1 MNSAW
6 NAPPRNR
13 MRASLQR
20 GFTLLEIVIVV
31 LIIGFLLAGVLKSQ
45 ELITS
50 AKVKR
55 VAGQLDEIRS
65 AYFGFQDRFKALP
78 GDYASAGANLNCGT
92 LTCLHGNGNGR
103 VRENEPVVDGNQPH
117 EELLLWSHLS
127 TAGFLKGS

>member
-1 MNSAW
+1 MNGSW
-6 NAPPRNR
+6 HPQPWTR

-20 GFTLLEIVIVV
+20 GFTLLEVVIVV

-55 VAGQLDEIRS
+55 MAGQLDEIRS

-78 GDYASAGANLNCGT
+78 GDYAGAGANLNCGT
-92 LTCLHGNGNGR
+92 LTCLHGNGDGR
-103 VRENEPVVDGNQPH
+103 VREN
-117 EELLLWSHLS
+117 
-127 TAGFLKGS
+127 